1 VADCR
6 FLLLLIR
13 FLLVVVLVSILWFVM
28 PRSISNLEL
37 KQLCNVGGRGGRLS
51 VQCNESL
58 WTFNLRTTMITLSSE
73 DVNVGVGMK
82 CEYEDSKTDDSDD
95 DGYESS
101 SSDESLV
108 DSETSVPVAPPMTG
122 HRLLHLT
129 REIRKVPS

>member
-82 CEYEDSKTDDSDD
+82 CEYVDSDD

>member
-1 VADCR
+1 
-6 FLLLLIR
+6 
-13 FLLVVVLVSILWFVM
+13 
-28 PRSISNLEL
+28 
-37 KQLCNVGGRGGRLS
+37 
-51 VQCNESL
+51 
-58 WTFNLRTTMITLSSE
+58 MITLSSE

-122 HRLLHLT
+122 QAIASNQRDTEGPVVESDLKIML
-129 REIRKVPS
+129 